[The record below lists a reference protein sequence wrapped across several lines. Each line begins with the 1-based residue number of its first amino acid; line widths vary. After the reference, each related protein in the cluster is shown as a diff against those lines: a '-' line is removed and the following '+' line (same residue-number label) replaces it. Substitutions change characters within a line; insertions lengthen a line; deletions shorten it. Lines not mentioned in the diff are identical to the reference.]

1 MLDRDAPGSVRITLK
16 HERTEAGR
24 LTFGPGDVKANGR
37 NLAALE
43 PGTWYHLDVSGQFG
57 AGSDRQ
63 LSIVLTAED
72 GRRWATQVPYTKYQF
87 DRPSEVQIIGLG
99 AQGTAVQIDH
109 LVVTVEE

>member
-1 MLDRDAPGSVRITLK
+1 MLDRDAPGSIRITLLQD
-16 HERTEAGR
+16 RIEAGR
-24 LTFGPGDVKANGR
+24 VTFGPGEVKVGDR

-43 PGTWYHLDVSGQFG
+43 PGTWYHLDISGQFG

-63 LSIVLTAED
+63 LSIVMTAED

-87 DRPSEVQIIGLG
+87 DRPNDVQIIGLG